1 VPRSGRNT
9 AGGAASRRLWP
20 TLAAPG
26 VAWLLLLFLV
36 PFYAIAAV
44 AFGGTDPL
52 FNAPLPEWN
61 PLHWQFGT
69 MSEVITRA
77 TTGDLRPVF
86 TRTFLYVVAA
96 MALCG
101 LIGYPVAYYVARLA
115 RRRGLL
121 LALILAPWWI
131 NYLMRM
137 LAWVNLLQDDGYVN
151 DALLRLHL
159 IPNPVHWLSGNQ
171 YSVVLGLVYGYVP
184 YFIVPLYATL
194 DRIDGRLLEAS
205 RDLGHGMVRTFL
217 HVTLPLSRQ
226 GLLTAAVITALP
238 MFGDYYTNNML
249 SGAPTTTMV
258 GNEIEFYLLGS
269 SQKEVG
275 AALVLVLSGLMLA
288 LMAYYLVSTH
298 RASREVS
305 R

>member
-1 VPRSGRNT
+1 
-9 AGGAASRRLWP
+9 
-20 TLAAPG
+20 
-26 VAWLLLLFLV
+26 
-36 PFYAIAAV
+36 
-44 AFGGTDPL
+44 
-52 FNAPLPEWN
+52 
-61 PLHWQFGT
+61 
-69 MSEVITRA
+69 
-77 TTGDLRPVF
+77 
-86 TRTFLYVVAA
+86 
-96 MALCG
+96 
-101 LIGYPVAYYVARLA
+101 
-115 RRRGLL
+115 
-121 LALILAPWWI
+121 
-131 NYLMRM
+131 
-137 LAWVNLLQDDGYVN
+137 
-151 DALLRLHL
+151 
-159 IPNPVHWLSGNQ
+159 
-171 YSVVLGLVYGYVP
+171 VP

-305 R
+305 

>member
-1 VPRSGRNT
+1 
-9 AGGAASRRLWP
+9 
-20 TLAAPG
+20 
-26 VAWLLLLFLV
+26 
-36 PFYAIAAV
+36 
-44 AFGGTDPL
+44 
-52 FNAPLPEWN
+52 
-61 PLHWQFGT
+61 
-69 MSEVITRA
+69 MSEIISRA
-77 TTGDLRPVF
+77 TTGELRPVF
-86 TRTFLYVVAA
+86 VRTFLYVAAA
-96 MALCG
+96 MALCC

-115 RRRGLL
+115 GRRRGLL

-159 IPNPVHWLSGNQ
+159 IPNPVQWLSGNQ
-171 YSVVLGLVYGYVP
+171 YSVVLGLAYGYVP
-184 YFIVPLYATL
+184 YFIIPLYVTL

-226 GLLTAAVITALP
+226 GLLTAVVITALP
-238 MFGDYYTNNML
+238 MFGDYYTTNML

-305 R
+305 